1 MQYGQIVILLFIAL
15 LFYYAALIVLDIM
28 KAKAAQVAELESQS
42 EEDIDISDEAQTF
55 KPFRVSRDEPKKDNE
70 SDEQANSDSETK
82 SKQSDAGS
90 SSDNVTK
97 SKEEEQQQNPKSEQS
112 FKRPGHREP
121 IMTDG
126 ILVEDLV
133 VEVNKMM
140 ETGTC
145 DLGSLIHDCDNAR

>member
-28 KAKAAQVAELESQS
+28 KAKAAQVAELESHT

-55 KPFRVSRDEPKKDNE
+55 KPFKISRDEPKHKEESNE
-70 SDEQANSDSETK
+70 KSDSNSVTN
-82 SKQSDAGS
+82 SKLTDSDS

-97 SKEEEQQQNPKSEQS
+97 SNEESQEEKP

-126 ILVEDLV
+126 IFVEDLV

-140 ETGTC
+140 ETGTS
-145 DLGSLIHDCDNAR
+145 DLGSVIHDCENAR

>member
-1 MQYGQIVILLFIAL
+1 MQYGQIVFLLFIAL

-70 SDEQANSDSETK
+70 SEEQTNSDSETK
-82 SKQSDAGS
+82 SKQSDTGS

-97 SKEEEQQQNPKSEQS
+97 SNEESQEEKP
-112 FKRPGHREP
+112 FKRPGHREA

-126 ILVEDLV
+126 ILVEDLIDEINKL
-133 VEVNKMM
+133 VE
-140 ETGTC
+140 TATC
-145 DLGSLIHDCDNAR
+145 DLGLVIVNCENAI